1 ARNFSLQPYRVVTP
15 LVSFTGES
23 VLPSTVDLM
32 INGIRQS
39 REQVLPGQFQIDTA
53 PTLNGAGQA
62 QVVIT
67 DINGRSQVVNFSIYG
82 SQQLLQQGM
91 SDWSLEL
98 GAVRQD
104 YGISSFAYRDEPMF
118 SATGRYGLD
127 EQTTVEGHVEGSDG
141 LVLAGLGGV

>member
-1 ARNFSLQPYRVVTP
+1 DNIRLDSTWQLDFPERMLSLTVGDNVTGALSWTRPTRVGGIRLARNFSLQPYRVVTP

-23 VLPSTVDLM
+23 VLPSSVDLM

-67 DINGRSQVVNFSIYG
+67 DINGRSQVVN
-82 SQQLLQQGM
+82 
-91 SDWSLEL
+91 
-98 GAVRQD
+98 
-104 YGISSFAYRDEPMF
+104 
-118 SATGRYGLD
+118 
-127 EQTTVEGHVEGSDG
+127 
-141 LVLAGLGGV
+141 